1 LGELVELRPS
11 GRSGDVS
18 WEAYTLPIKRP
29 GVPHVLEVEYPSD
42 VPQMMGIS
50 ILEPNAAGAIM
61 PIQLDSGIDTAE
73 DVTGL
78 GSRGRPRM
86 LRHRLIFWPRTKAP
100 MVLITNH
107 RHDAPAVY
115 GKIRVL
121 AGWEHLPR
129 AFPADDPRPQ
139 RLLAAYMDR
148 PLFPES
154 FCASEGG
161 TRLVEYLHHVGM
173 GGLMI
178 SVLADGGTIYPS
190 RLVQPTPRYDKGV
203 FFATGQDPVPKDV
216 LEMLFR
222 LFDRSALQLIPALE
236 FAAPLPE
243 LEALLRRGGPRAEG
257 IRWIGPEGLAWQQV
271 HQPRRRMAPYYNVL
285 HPRVQEAMLAVV
297 RELVET
303 YAAEHES
310 FAGLAIQLSAYGY
323 AQLPG
328 PQWGMDDATIGR
340 FERDTGIRL
349 PGGLGSDRFAKR
361 ERALAGPFRR
371 QWLQWRADQLSRFYR
386 RMHAEIEAV
395 RPGAVLYL
403 AGANMLT
410 GEELEYRLRPALPRR
425 ATMADILLQ
434 VGIDASHYE
443 RQRGLVLLRPR
454 RIAPL
459 ESPAADATNLEISQ
473 LPDLDRYFQR
483 LSTPGSLF
491 FHQPRELRVASFDPK
506 SPYRPSYVSLASQLV
521 PSGDQNRRR
530 FVHSLAT
537 LDAQVIFDGGWLMP
551 LGQQDSLRELV
562 AAYRRL
568 PAIRFKRLSDSTS
581 PSSSQP
587 VTIRHGTH
595 AGQTYVYA
603 VNDGPTTVTAT
614 VRVEAPGGCRLE
626 ELTGTRGDAA
636 RLQRDGE
643 GTYWQVELRPYDL
656 VAVRLS
662 APSVKLSQPRVTLAE
677 EVYASLN
684 ARIRDLGSRAAS
696 LRSAPPLEVLANPA
710 FEKTSRA
717 ADRIPGWTTSTESGA
732 SIQLIKTTAGDD
744 TRKPPGTQSVR
755 LQSSG
760 PVASL
765 VSRPFSTPRT
775 GRLSIFAWLR
785 VPDASRQPMFR
796 LALTG
801 KQGERSFTRI
811 AIVGNSG
818 NGNSGDGGSAVQP
831 IKTEWAPY
839 VFPVDDL
846 PLDGLSQLQVR
857 FDLIGPGEVWVD
869 DVQLYHLDFLSEE
882 HLVLA
887 KLITL
892 AHVTLENGRLGD
904 CIHLLEGYWPRF
916 LEANV
921 PLSPSLAHKPSS
933 AGSSREQA
941 AEAHRSTGLLEK
953 MKGLMPKKFW

>member
-1 LGELVELRPS
+1 
-11 GRSGDVS
+11 
-18 WEAYTLPIKRP
+18 
-29 GVPHVLEVEYPSD
+29 
-42 VPQMMGIS
+42 
-50 ILEPNAAGAIM
+50 
-61 PIQLDSGIDTAE
+61 
-73 DVTGL
+73 
-78 GSRGRPRM
+78 
-86 LRHRLIFWPRTKAP
+86 
-100 MVLITNH
+100 
-107 RHDAPAVY
+107 
-115 GKIRVL
+115 
-121 AGWEHLPR
+121 
-129 AFPADDPRPQ
+129 
-139 RLLAAYMDR
+139 
-148 PLFPES
+148 
-154 FCASEGG
+154 
-161 TRLVEYLHHVGM
+161 
-173 GGLMI
+173 
-178 SVLADGGTIYPS
+178 
-190 RLVQPTPRYDKGV
+190 
-203 FFATGQDPVPKDV
+203 
-216 LEMLFR
+216 
-222 LFDRSALQLIPALE
+222 
-236 FAAPLPE
+236 
-243 LEALLRRGGPRAEG
+243 
-257 IRWIGPEGLAWQQV
+257 
-271 HQPRRRMAPYYNVL
+271 
-285 HPRVQEAMLAVV
+285 
-297 RELVET
+297 
-303 YAAEHES
+303 
-310 FAGLAIQLSAYGY
+310 
-323 AQLPG
+323 
-328 PQWGMDDATIGR
+328 
-340 FERDTGIRL
+340 
-349 PGGLGSDRFAKR
+349 
-361 ERALAGPFRR
+361 
-371 QWLQWRADQLSRFYR
+371 
-386 RMHAEIEAV
+386 
-395 RPGAVLYL
+395 
-403 AGANMLT
+403 
-410 GEELEYRLRPALPRR
+410 
-425 ATMADILLQ
+425 
-434 VGIDASHYE
+434 
-443 RQRGLVLLRPR
+443 
-454 RIAPL
+454 
-459 ESPAADATNLEISQ
+459 
-473 LPDLDRYFQR
+473 
-483 LSTPGSLF
+483 
-491 FHQPRELRVASFDPK
+491 
-506 SPYRPSYVSLASQLV
+506 
-521 PSGDQNRRR
+521 
-530 FVHSLAT
+530 
-537 LDAQVIFDGGWLMP
+537 
-551 LGQQDSLRELV
+551 LV